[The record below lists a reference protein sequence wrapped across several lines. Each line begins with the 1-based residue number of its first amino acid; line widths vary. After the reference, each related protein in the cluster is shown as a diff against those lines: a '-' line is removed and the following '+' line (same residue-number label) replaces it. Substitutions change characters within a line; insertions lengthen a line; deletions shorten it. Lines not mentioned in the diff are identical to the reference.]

1 MDPEIQDLP
10 HQEMKP
16 IYVSQSSKMNEDL
29 VRSMEDLLRFA
40 SPKEYRDALMEIYQ
54 VYIIK
59 EHAALPV
66 DFREIAERMNV
77 LMNFL
82 KQCEEGK

>member
-1 MDPEIQDLP
+1 METLP
-10 HQEMKP
+10 SSEMKP
-16 IYVSQSSKMNEDL
+16 IYVSPASKMNEDIA
-29 VRSMEDLLRFA
+29 RSLEDVFRFA

-54 VYIIK
+54 MYIIK

-66 DFREIAERMNV
+66 DFKEIAERLNA

-82 KQCEEGK
+82 KQCEE